1 MTRISG
7 SSFPDIFPSRRK
19 PDRPGETSHQ
29 MYCYL
34 ESEEGDMWD
43 CRGRLESD
51 ISECREDVGAIGG
64 TPNRLAPLLF
74 PLAAALLAASILSG
88 CGSGGGE
95 AKADVQSESR
105 GMPSDAGTGVENES
119 GLKESGDGS
128 KKKDNGAKSDTAGD
142 TAGDST
148 GNQGTASVPDGY
160 ESGGEIA
167 GGTATVYVPEGSSDG
182 GTESPS
188 SDDGLDG
195 SIGDAEVVIAN

>member
-1 MTRISG
+1 
-7 SSFPDIFPSRRK
+7 
-19 PDRPGETSHQ
+19 
-29 MYCYL
+29 
-34 ESEEGDMWD
+34 MWN

-51 ISECREDVGAIGG
+51 ISECRDGDDRTIG

-74 PLAAALLAASILSG
+74 PLAAAFLAASLLSG

-105 GMPSDAGTGVENES
+105 GMPSDAEAGSGNEGNS
-119 GLKESGDGS
+119 EKRDGGSEKKGDGT
-128 KKKDNGAKSDTAGD
+128 KSDTAGG

-148 GNQGTASVPDGY
+148 GNPNTASVPDGY

-167 GGTATVYVPEGSSDG
+167 GGAATVYVPEGSSDG
-182 GTESPS
+182 GEGDGAESPS
-188 SDDGLDG
+188 ADDGLGG

>member
-1 MTRISG
+1 M
-7 SSFPDIFPSRRK
+7 
-19 PDRPGETSHQ
+19 
-29 MYCYL
+29 L
-34 ESEEGDMWD
+34 D

-51 ISECREDVGAIGG
+51 ISECSEGDGGAIG

-167 GGTATVYVPEGSSDG
+167 GGAATVYVPSGSSDG
-182 GTESPS
+182 GEGDGAESPS
-188 SDDGLDG
+188 EDDGLGG